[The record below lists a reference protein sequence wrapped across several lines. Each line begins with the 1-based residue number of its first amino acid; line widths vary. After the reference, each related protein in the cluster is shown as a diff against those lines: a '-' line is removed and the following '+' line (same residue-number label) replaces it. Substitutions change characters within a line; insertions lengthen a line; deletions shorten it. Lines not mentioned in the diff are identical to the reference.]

1 MCVEKENVK
10 NFLLGEVTYSARV
23 RTSGHIALMLRISC
37 SIFTTPSALASNI
50 PFTRCAHTCDTF
62 QLTEDDIGMLD
73 SASIWHSQDSQNRT
87 VRRG

>member
-10 NFLLGEVTYSARV
+10 NFLLGVVAYCARV
-23 RTSGHIALMLRISC
+23 RTSGHIALMLRISFL
-37 SIFTTPSALASNI
+37 IFTTPSALASNT

-62 QLTEDDIGMLD
+62 QLTEDVIGILE
-73 SASIWHSQDSQNRT
+73 SASIWHSQESQNRT